1 MLTDEKDGMG
11 LPHEE
16 ARECILRVPAV
27 LMYDNDD
34 VIRRVALLKSLGYE
48 EAGAMVLKQ
57 PSILNF
63 KEETVKET
71 AAWWNQTG
79 LDHVKLVTA
88 HPNLLGVCSV
98 EELQAKLDF
107 LSRVAKLSV
116 ADLNSGGSL
125 FAANLDTLRSR
136 FFYALKHG
144 ALERYKLSTL
154 IFCSDARFL
163 RFVHQLDDLPTPER
177 LQNTSKRW
185 HRRHSRSGWRRRRR
199 GAFVTRCEFDSVTD
213 T

>member
-1 MLTDEKDGMG
+1 MVTDEKDGLN

-16 ARECILRVPAV
+16 ARECILRVPSV
-27 LMYDNDD
+27 LLYDNDD
-34 VIRRVALLKSLGYE
+34 VLRRVALLKSLGYE

-57 PSILNF
+57 PSVLNF
-63 KEETVKET
+63 KEET

-88 HPNLLGVCSV
+88 NQILLGVCSV
-98 EELQAKLDF
+98 EELQTKLNF

-154 IFCSDARFL
+154 VFCSDARFL
-163 RFVHQLDDLPTPER
+163 RFVHQLDALADSRTIAEYKQEVASTAFQKWVAQAEARR
-177 LQNTSKRW
+177 LRDP
-185 HRRHSRSGWRRRRR
+185 
-199 GAFVTRCEFDSVTD
+199 V
-213 T
+213 